1 MVQNNNIEF
10 TNEGTSLDWNSEI
23 SSKTIFEFIPGE
35 YDFEVI
41 DFQRGSHPGSE
52 KLPAC
57 PKAIVKLKVM
67 YNGSSLSVDK
77 HLFLHSKME
86 GLLSDFFI
94 SIGLMNKG
102 DSLKMNWDNVVGR
115 RGRAY
120 FYNREASNGKKYFEV
135 KKFLPPD
142 NNAASSGGF

>member
-1 MVQNNNIEF
+1 MNNNNTTQF
-10 TNEGTSLDWNSEI
+10 VNNGSSLSWDSEI
-23 SSKTIFEFIPGE
+23 SSKTVFEYVPGD
-35 YDFEVI
+35 YDFEVV
-41 DFQRGSHPGSE
+41 DFQRATHPGSE

-57 PKAIVKLKVM
+57 PKAIVRLKVM
-67 YNGSSLSVDK
+67 YNNSTLDVYK

-102 DSLKMNWDNVVGR
+102 DCLQMNWNNVVGR
-115 RGRAY
+115 RGRAR
-120 FYNREASNGKKYFEV
+120 FHNREGSNGKRYFEV

-142 NNAASSGGF
+142 ESSQGGF

>member
-1 MVQNNNIEF
+1 MTNFNNGN
-10 TNEGTSLDWNSEI
+10 SLSWDSEI
-23 SSKTIFEFIPGE
+23 SSKNKFEYIPGD
-35 YDFEVI
+35 YDYEVV
-41 DFQRGSHPGSE
+41 DFQAATHPGSE

-67 YNGSSLSVDK
+67 YEGGTLDVNK

-102 DSLKMNWDNVVGR
+102 DSLQMNWNDVVGR
-115 RGRAY
+115 RGRAT
-120 FYNREASNGKKYFEV
+120 FYNREASNGKSYFEV
-135 KKFLPPD
+135 KKFLPPGRGT
-142 NNAASSGGF
+142 SQGGF